1 MKVNTIKG
9 GGLIVIRIKQFL
21 ESSYAEFPPNNVDN
35 YEYSFKF

>member
-1 MKVNTIKG
+1 MKVNKIKG
-9 GGLIVIRIKQFL
+9 GGLVVNQIKQFL